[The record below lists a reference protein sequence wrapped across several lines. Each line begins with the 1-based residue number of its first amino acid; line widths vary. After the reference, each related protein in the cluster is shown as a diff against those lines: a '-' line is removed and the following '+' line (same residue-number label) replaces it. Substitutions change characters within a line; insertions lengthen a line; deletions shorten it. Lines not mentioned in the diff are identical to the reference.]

1 MALTFNLDKVLRP
14 LPAGASA
21 DGEEKGSGAT
31 TGWARPWEAL
41 PLALHRLLN
50 NGEPGKA
57 SALAIQL
64 YQADRSTRTLML
76 LVGAGAATYLA
87 MFKHIFAAPIDVSKD
102 SFVWIALGAWW
113 LALGLQCLSQLWGR
127 YVRLPASV
135 SLAEVRDREE
145 LSLPLLLFN
154 HQPFG
159 LERWDG
165 VLAAGIV
172 TFVQLAYAGAWA
184 TVLYA
189 CASRMLANDAY
200 ELTYTVV
207 WLAALAQGVLT
218 ALARSVSFSDL
229 RSTLAKPSAAP
240 TASER
245 VRVALVCLYIFC
257 MISLVLPLAVVAV
270 LYVRV

>member
-1 MALTFNLDKVLRP
+1 MALTFHLESVLKP
-14 LPAGASA
+14 LPVGA
-21 DGEEKGSGAT
+21 DPSGDDDEYSKA

-41 PLALHRLLN
+41 PLALHRVLN

-57 SALAIQL
+57 SALAIQI

-76 LVGAGAATYLA
+76 VGGIGAATYLA
-87 MFKHIFAAPIDVSKD
+87 MFKHIFAAPIDFSED
-102 SFVWIALGAWW
+102 YFVWTTLVVWW
-113 LALGLQCLSQLWGR
+113 LTLGLQCLSQLWGR
-127 YVRLPASV
+127 YVRLPESV
-135 SLAEVRDREE
+135 SLTEVRDREE
-145 LSLPLLLFN
+145 LNLPLLFFN

-165 VLAAGIV
+165 LLAAGIV
-172 TFVQLAYAGAWA
+172 TFLQLAYAGSWA

-200 ELTYTVV
+200 EPTYTVV
-207 WLAALAQGVLT
+207 WLAMLFQGLLT

-229 RSTLAKPSAAP
+229 RSTLAKPSSPP

-245 VRVALVCLYIFC
+245 ARVTLVCLYIFLTVN
-257 MISLVLPLAVVAV
+257 LVLPLGAVTV